1 MHFRVKA
8 CGASGGASGYTLVE
22 VVVTVA
28 VVGMLVA
35 LAYPAYSDYML
46 RGRVVEATQAL
57 ATMQARLEQ
66 HYKDNRTYL
75 TTAAAVSPCAGS
87 VTVNSFTVTCPTLE
101 AGRYAIQA
109 KGSGLTDGFIYTLDY
124 QDVQTTKVPSV
135 WGGSTSACWIFRRGG
150 SC

>member
-1 MHFRVKA
+1 
-8 CGASGGASGYTLVE
+8 
-22 VVVTVA
+22 
-28 VVGMLVA
+28 
-35 LAYPAYSDYML
+35 
-46 RGRVVEATQAL
+46 
-57 ATMQARLEQ
+57 MQARLEQ

-87 VTVNSFTVTCPTLE
+87 GTVNSFTVTCPTLA

-135 WGGSTSACWIFRRGG
+135 WGGSTSGCWIIRRGE